1 MVGDLFFLHL
11 KSEKSANF
19 EHKRGVPGKG
29 KTENFG
35 CFMAFSRS
43 PVLPIFQTENL
54 GDFDGFQPFR
64 MRTFQILRFAE
75 IEINPCN
82 STSNTG
88 TKKSRM
94 ACHHTAS
101 RQKNGGKD
109 QDRTGDTR
117 IFSPLLYQLS
127 YPATWDQYLI
137 GYDSSNIHPFCDL
150 SSRFLKKSRFFQA
163 EENVF
168 YGGLQL
174 EMMFLQLSIS
184 IRNCKKN
191 DKRLQRIV
199 KKYKKFVKLKRSVC
213 RLFF

>member
-1 MVGDLFFLHL
+1 MAVRKTKFSFALIGETRNSKVILMYFSLYIKHLQLCKSPCPRKSQNGEFGGFLRISDLRNADFSNSPFCQNRDKSLQFNL
-11 KSEKSANF
+11 KHR
-19 EHKRGVPGKG
+19 HKK
-29 KTENFG
+29 K
-35 CFMAFSRS
+35 
-43 PVLPIFQTENL
+43 
-54 GDFDGFQPFR
+54 PFVVSKR
-64 MRTFQILRFAE
+64 HQ
-75 IEINPCN
+75 
-82 STSNTG
+82 S
-88 TKKSRM
+88 K
-94 ACHHTAS
+94 
-101 RQKNGGKD
+101 KNGGKD

-184 IRNCKKN
+184 IRNCKKTIK
-191 DKRLQRIV
+191 DCKEL
-199 KKYKKFVKLKRSVC
+199 LKNIKS
-213 RLFF
+213 L

>member
-1 MVGDLFFLHL
+1 
-11 KSEKSANF
+11 
-19 EHKRGVPGKG
+19 
-29 KTENFG
+29 
-35 CFMAFSRS
+35 
-43 PVLPIFQTENL
+43 
-54 GDFDGFQPFR
+54 
-64 MRTFQILRFAE
+64 
-75 IEINPCN
+75 
-82 STSNTG
+82 
-88 TKKSRM
+88 M
-94 ACHHTAS
+94 ACLHTAS

-199 KKYKKFVKLKRSVC
+199 KKYKKFVKLKRSVS
-213 RLFF
+213 RIFSENKRYSSIIKQR

>member
-1 MVGDLFFLHL
+1 MLSINHL
-11 KSEKSANF
+11 QLGKFPCPRKSPNGEFGGFWQISALQNADFSNSPFCQSRDKSLQF
-19 EHKRGVPGKG
+19 
-29 KTENFG
+29 
-35 CFMAFSRS
+35 
-43 PVLPIFQTENL
+43 NL
-54 GDFDGFQPFR
+54 KIRQ
-64 MRTFQILRFAE
+64 E
-75 IEINPCN
+75 
-82 STSNTG
+82 
-88 TKKSRM
+88 KSRM
-94 ACHHTAS
+94 ACHHPAS